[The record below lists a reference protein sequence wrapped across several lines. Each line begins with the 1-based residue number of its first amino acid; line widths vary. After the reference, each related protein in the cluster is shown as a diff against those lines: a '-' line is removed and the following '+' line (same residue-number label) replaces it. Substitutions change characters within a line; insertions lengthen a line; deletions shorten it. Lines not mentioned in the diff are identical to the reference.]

1 MDVLLMCK
9 LGVPNSLS
17 GKESTCQC
25 GRCKRFEF
33 NPWAGKKPWR
43 KKWQPT
49 PIYLPGKFQG
59 QRNLTGCSPWGRKQ
73 SKVTEQLSDWA
84 CTDKPGLQVQ
94 FFFFFQRLNIN
105 LKQCLYLSYQVIS
118 KRLITNILDQVS
130 DSNIIL
136 GNNKIPTDT
145 NYDFLFI

>member
-9 LGVPNSLS
+9 LGLPNWLS
-17 GKESTCQC
+17 GKESTY
-25 GRCKRFEF
+25 
-33 NPWAGKKPWR
+33 PWAGKKPWR

-73 SKVTEQLSDWA
+73 SKVTEWLSMHGQA
-84 CTDKPGLQVQ
+84 RASGTI

-105 LKQCLYLSYQVIS
+105 LKQCLYLRYQVIS

-136 GNNKIPTDT
+136 GNNKIPMDT